1 MLPEPEKIARI
12 IKGIFKTAKE
22 RRQEAEME
30 REVQVRMSKARLQR
44 HIQKQKKM
52 AVRLRSFAKRA
63 LAINDDARFRQVG
76 RQLLW
81 TQKDILR
88 WEKYLLS
95 LEILQARRD
104 QANASVELIDA
115 IKAMSES
122 MTEMAG
128 PQDMAE
134 LQRELETG
142 LAKASTLN
150 ERMEVM
156 MEVMDAT
163 VSADTLVEEDQL
175 SDLKANL
182 TEDVVREEA
191 SEFDREIEDGLRQI
205 RKELKDEER

>member
-1 MLPEPEKIARI
+1 MLPEPEKVARV
-12 IKGIFKTAKE
+12 IKSIFKTAKE

>member
-1 MLPEPEKIARI
+1 MLPEPEKVARV
-12 IKGIFKTAKE
+12 IKSIFKTAKE

-150 ERMEVM
+150 ARMEVM

>member
-1 MLPEPEKIARI
+1 MLPEPEKVARV
-12 IKGIFKTAKE
+12 IKSIFKTAKE

-63 LAINDDARFRQVG
+63 LAINDNARFRQVG

-81 TQKDILR
+81 TQKDILQ

-115 IKAMSES
+115 IKTMSES

-142 LAKASTLN
+142 LARASTLN
-150 ERMEVM
+150 ERMKVM

-175 SDLKANL
+175 ADLEADL
-182 TEDVVREEA
+182 TGDIAQEEA

-205 RKELKDEER
+205 RKELENEK